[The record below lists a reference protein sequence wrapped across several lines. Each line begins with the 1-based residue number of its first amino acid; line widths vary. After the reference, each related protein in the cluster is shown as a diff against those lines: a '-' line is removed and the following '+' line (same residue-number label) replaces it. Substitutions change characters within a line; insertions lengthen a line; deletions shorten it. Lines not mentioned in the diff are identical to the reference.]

1 MNKFTDRFEFDYR
14 LDSLSE
20 SLSDFG
26 EIAGYREETDLLSLY
41 EESDIWARRALAAN
55 GFGDY

>member
-1 MNKFTDRFEFDYR
+1 MNEITDRFEVNYR
-14 LDSLSE
+14 LDSLID
-20 SLSDFG
+20 LN
-26 EIAGYREETDLLSLY
+26 EIAGYQKETDLLSLY

>member
-1 MNKFTDRFEFDYR
+1 MNEITDRFEVDYA
-14 LDSLSE
+14 LDSLID
-20 SLSDFG
+20 LG